1 MLYIIRHGQTDWNV
15 RHRLQGK
22 TDIPLNE
29 NGRRMA
35 GEARD
40 KYRDIRFDICF
51 SSPLLRAYETAQI
64 VLEGRGV
71 PVITDERLSEMGF
84 GIYEGMEYG
93 PAAADSPVNVLFDHP
108 EAYAAPGEGA
118 ESFADLF
125 SRTGSFLE
133 EVALPLHRQGKAVLI
148 AGHIAMNSS
157 IICRLRNIPLER
169 FWSAGTDNCRLERLL

>member
-40 KYRDIRFDICF
+40 EYRGIRFDICF
-51 SSPLLRAYETAQI
+51 SSPLLRAYETARI
-64 VLEGRGV
+64 VLEGRDV
-71 PVITDERLSEMGF
+71 PIIKDERLSEMGF
-84 GIYEGMEYG
+84 GDHEGMEYG
-93 PAAADSPVNVLFDHP
+93 PAVPDSPVNVLFDHP

-118 ESFADLF
+118 ETFADLF
-125 SRTGSFLE
+125 ARTGAFLE

-157 IICRLRNIPLER
+157 IICRLRNIPLTR

>member
-51 SSPLLRAYETAQI
+51 SSPLLRAYETARI

-93 PAAADSPVNVLFDHP
+93 PAAADSPVNVLFNHP

-125 SRTGSFLE
+125 SRTGAFLE

>member
-51 SSPLLRAYETAQI
+51 SSPLLRAYETARI

-125 SRTGSFLE
+125 SRTGAFLE

-157 IICRLRNIPLER
+157 IICRLRNIPLAR

>member
-51 SSPLLRAYETAQI
+51 SSPLLRAYETARI

-125 SRTGSFLE
+125 SRTGAFLE